1 MSQENASQM
10 VAAVLKLGSALCA
23 MAAAALLIL
32 PLVRGEVGTR
42 PREVTLTPITSQAGE
57 TEPGETE
64 PGETEPVEEAESVD
78 NAIRE
83 SRAPFEG
90 AILSLDAQPADVTVQ
105 VNGKDQGETPVMVGL
120 ECAPGE
126 PVVITFSRRGFERTT
141 HRTTCPRD
149 EMVTVKARLKQSTR
163 GTAGKR

>member
-1 MSQENASQM
+1 MSPQKHASQK

-23 MAAAALLIL
+23 MAAVGLLIQ
-32 PLVRGEVGTR
+32 PLVRGEVSTR
-42 PREVTLTPITSQAGE
+42 PRDITLTPITSEDGE
-57 TEPGETE
+57 TET
-64 PGETEPVEEAESVD
+64 VEEAESAG

-90 AILSLDAQPADVTVQ
+90 AILSLDSEPSEATVQ
-105 VNGKDQGETPVMVGL
+105 VNGKNQGETPVMVGL
-120 ECAPGE
+120 ECERGE

-141 HRTTCPRD
+141 HRTSCPQD